1 MGGLPRA
8 RTTLIAGTSGS
19 AKTTLAVQYLAEGI
33 KRGETGVFVTFEEFP
48 RDIRKNMLSLGWNI
62 ENWEREGKWAFV
74 NASTHPGEAITEAGN
89 YDLAGL
95 LVRIETAIKRVKAT
109 RVSLDSVGAVFSQ
122 FSDHSLVRRELFRI
136 TAAMKNSGVTTVL
149 TAERTEEYGDITR
162 FGVEEFVVDNV
173 IILFFATRAFMRN
186 R

>member
-1 MGGLPRA
+1 
-8 RTTLIAGTSGS
+8 
-19 AKTTLAVQYLAEGI
+19 
-33 KRGETGVFVTFEEFP
+33 
-48 RDIRKNMLSLGWNI
+48 
-62 ENWEREGKWAFV
+62 
-74 NASTHPGEAITEAGN
+74 
-89 YDLAGL
+89 
-95 LVRIETAIKRVKAT
+95 
-109 RVSLDSVGAVFSQ
+109 VFSQ